1 MKNIKSLFVLI
12 CSVAL
17 IMGSCA
23 KKDDEETVAVVAG
36 TGTGNTASGTISGID
51 YLTGTFTMSFN
62 GQTPS
67 GGCIDNSTAIT
78 ALSSALPSGTLGFKF
93 DIIIGNPPYNLG
105 DTKTS
110 GKKNVYVFFKPC
122 F

>member
-23 KKDDEETVAVVAG
+23 KKDDEETTTVVAG

-51 YLTGTFTMSFN
+51 YLTGTFTMSYN
-62 GQTPS
+62 GQHLVA
-67 GGCIDNSTAIT
+67 GVSTIAQQYRPR
-78 ALSSALPSGTLGFKF
+78 LLL
-93 DIIIGNPPYNLG
+93 YR
-105 DTKTS
+105 
-110 GKKNVYVFFKPC
+110 VVH
-122 F
+122 